1 MMDMAMKTELARTR
15 ALRRLALAIGLSLA
29 AATAA
34 QAQDRPPPS
43 ADYGARSSSAGAD
56 ADADA
61 QDAQEAEPAPEQ
73 SRRSRRPAR
82 VRTDVSAY
90 LEVAQVLS
98 ADLGS
103 GGETL
108 TYTSLAVG
116 VDGQMQTRRVTAQI
130 SYRYERDIEWS
141 SGSVDRDAH
150 SGLAAVNLEIVP
162 GALSFDAG
170 ALATRTGGDGRV
182 LGVTNRD
189 ETVDVYSA
197 YVGPTLSTHAGPLAI
212 NAAYRLGAVWVDDHR
227 AAGTLNDDF
236 DSSVAH
242 SATGSIGMAPGGSG
256 LPFGWTVGG
265 GYAREDNGGRFDQ
278 HFEGY
283 YVRGDVVLPVGA
295 TLALTAGVG
304 YENMRADQRD
314 FVRDAGGAPV
324 IGPNGPAPD
333 AAAPRLLT
341 YDLDGVMYDA
351 GLIWRPSPR
360 TEVQA
365 RAGRRYG
372 GTTVTGSLDHRFN
385 THQGVHIDIFDSVQ
399 TFGNQL
405 ANDYSGLSNGFDVN
419 RDPLTGGLGGC
430 VFGGQGGSQ
439 GRGACFDRTLAS
451 ISGNSFRMRGGSLLF
466 SGERGR
472 WSYGL
477 GAGYAHRRYNRPQI
491 AGVAA
496 FASAD
501 EVYSVYGSLSRQ
513 LSRTSSLDLNAFA
526 SWYDS
531 DVNADA
537 ITTLGA
543 TMSYNRTFFTEHLQ
557 LMAALGLY
565 NSDDGTDSA
574 TNASALGGLRYTF

>member
-34 QAQDRPPPS
+34 QAQEGPPPR
-43 ADYGARSSSAGAD
+43 ADYGAQSSSAD
-56 ADADA
+56 AEA
-61 QDAQEAEPAPEQ
+61 QDAQEAEPAPNQ
-73 SRRSRRPAR
+73 RRSRRPAR
-82 VRTDVSAY
+82 TRTDVSAY

-116 VDGQMQTRRVTAQI
+116 VDGQVQTRRVTAQI
-130 SYRYERDIEWS
+130 SYRYERDIEWNN
-141 SGSVDRDAH
+141 GSVDRDSH

-170 ALATRTGGDGRV
+170 ALATRTGGQGRA

-197 YVGPTLSTHAGPLAI
+197 YVGPTLSTHAGALAI
-212 NAAYRLGAVWVDDHR
+212 NAAYRLGAVWVDDHS
-227 AAGTLNDDF
+227 AAGNLNEDF

-242 SATGSIGMAPGGSG
+242 SATGSVGMAPGGA
-256 LPFGWTVGG
+256 LPFGWTVGA

-278 HFEGY
+278 HFRGY
-283 YVRGDVVLPVGA
+283 YVRGDVVLPIGA

-304 YENMRADQRD
+304 YEDMRADQRD

-324 IGPNGPAPD
+324 IGPNGPSPD
-333 AAAPRLLT
+333 PSGGRLLT
-341 YDLDGVMYDA
+341 YDLNGVMYD
-351 GLIWRPSPR
+351 GGIIWRPSPR
-360 TEVQA
+360 TELQV
-365 RAGRRYG
+365 RGGRRYG

-385 THQGVHIDIFDSVQ
+385 SHQGVHIDVFDSVE
-399 TFGNQL
+399 TFGNRL
-405 ANDYSGLSNGFDVN
+405 TSDYSGLGSGFDVN

-430 VFGGQGGSQ
+430 VFGGQSGSQ
-439 GRGACFDRTLAS
+439 SGGRGACFDRTLTS
-451 ISGNSFRMRGGSLLF
+451 ISGNSFRMRGGSLVF

-496 FASAD
+496 FAASD
-501 EVYSVYGSLSRQ
+501 ETYSVYGSLSRQ

-531 DVNADA
+531 DVSVDA
-537 ITTLGA
+537 ITTYGA

>member
-1 MMDMAMKTELARTR
+1 MMDMAMKTELQRTR
-15 ALRRLALAIGLSLA
+15 ALRRLALALGLSLA

-34 QAQDRPPPS
+34 QAQDAPPPR
-43 ADYGARSSSAGAD
+43 ADYGAPASGQSSSADPD
-56 ADADA
+56 AEA
-61 QDAQEAEPAPEQ
+61 QDGQEAEPAPT
-73 SRRSRRPAR
+73 SRRGRRPAR
-82 VRTDVSAY
+82 VRSEVHPY

-116 VDGQMQTRRVTAQI
+116 VDGQVQTRRITAQI
-130 SYRYERDIEWS
+130 SYRYERDIEWNN
-141 SGSVDRDAH
+141 GGVDRDSHA
-150 SGLAAVNLEIVP
+150 GLAAVNLEIVP
-162 GALSFDAG
+162 GALQLDAG
-170 ALATRTGGDGRV
+170 ALATRTGGEGRV
-182 LGVTNRD
+182 FGVTNRD
-189 ETVDVYSA
+189 DTVDVYSA

-236 DSSVAH
+236 DSAIAH

-256 LPFGWTVGG
+256 LPFGWTVGA

-314 FVRDAGGAPV
+314 LVRDINGVPV
-324 IGPNGPAPD
+324 IGPNGPTPD
-333 AAAPRLLT
+333 PAAPRLLT

-351 GLIWRPSPR
+351 GVIWRPSPR
-360 TEVQA
+360 TELQA

-385 THQGVHIDIFDSVQ
+385 SHQGVHIDVFDSVQ
-399 TFGNQL
+399 TFGNSL
-405 ANDYSGLSNGFDVN
+405 ANDYSGLPSGFDAN
-419 RDPLTGGLGGC
+419 RDPVTGGLGGC
-430 VFGGQGGSQ
+430 VFGGQGNG
-439 GRGACFDRTLAS
+439 GACFDRSLVS
-451 ISGNSFRMRGGSLLF
+451 ISGNSFRMRGGSLVF
-466 SGERGR
+466 SGEKGR

-496 FASAD
+496 FAASD

-531 DVNADA
+531 DVSADA
-537 ITTLGA
+537 ISTLGA

-565 NSDDGTDSA
+565 NSDDGTDST